1 VDAPAVGERF
11 DEKQSAAADL
21 VSSSRADLVLEPAA
35 LIDDFPANDP
45 IVELKSKDDLATA
58 VY

>member
-11 DEKQSAAADL
+11 DEKQSAAAEL
-21 VSSSRADLVLEPAA
+21 VSSPHADLVLEPAA
-35 LIDDFPANDP
+35 LIDDFPANDST
-45 IVELKSKDDLATA
+45 VELKAKDDLATP